1 VPKRAT
7 LTDITIKALKPPA
20 QGQITVWDAALSNFG
35 VRVSQG
41 GSKTFIVLVGSGR
54 RRAIGRYP
62 LVTLS
67 QARAAAKRMLAER
80 ALSHAAPAL
89 TLADAVSLF
98 LAACEQRNRPRTVQ
112 EYGRL
117 LRHFAKYAMV
127 PLEAISTH
135 QVTSTIDALLDTPA
149 EANHALVAAK
159 VFFNWAVR
167 RRYVQKSPCSEL
179 QAPARTVSRDR
190 VLADDELAKVFATAR
205 LQGLPF
211 GTIVQLLMLT
221 GQRRSEIA
229 MLRAEWID
237 RDAKTI
243 TLPSSITKNRRQHT
257 FPFGDTVM
265 RILNDLPREGL
276 LFPARG
282 KPNHSFNGW
291 GKSKARFDRLCPIP
305 PWTLHDLR
313 RTLATNMA
321 GLNVPPHVVE
331 KLLNHISGT
340 VSGVA
345 AVYNRFLYVTE
356 MRSAIDAWEARLAN
370 IVLLSP

>member
-1 VPKRAT
+1 MPNRAT
-7 LTDITIKALKPPA
+7 LTDLTLKALKPPG
-20 QGQITVWDAALSNFG
+20 QGQMTVWDAALSNFG

-41 GSKTFIVLVGSGR
+41 GSKTFIVLVGSGKR
-54 RRAIGRYP
+54 RTIGRYP

-80 ALSHAAPAL
+80 ALSHVAPAF
-89 TLADAVSLF
+89 TLGDAVSLY
-98 LAACEQRNRPRTVQ
+98 LAACEQRNRRGTVQ

-117 LRHFAKYAMV
+117 LRHFAKYATM
-127 PLEAISTH
+127 PLESISTH
-135 QVTSTIDALLDTPA
+135 QVTSIIDGLLDRPA
-149 EANHALVAAK
+149 EANPALVAAK

-167 RRYVQKSPCSEL
+167 RGYVQKSPCSAL
-179 QAPARTVSRDR
+179 QPPSRTVSRVR
-190 VLADDELAKVFATAR
+190 VLGDDELAKVFATAR
-205 LQGLPF
+205 VVGFPF

-221 GQRRSEIA
+221 GQRRGEIA

-237 RDAKTI
+237 RNAKTI
-243 TLPSSITKNRRQHT
+243 TVPPSITKNGRQHT
-257 FPFGDTVM
+257 FPYGATVAGM
-265 RILNDLPREGL
+265 LEDLPREGL

-282 KPNHSFNGW
+282 KPDRSFNGW

-331 KLLNHISGT
+331 KLLNHVSGT
-340 VSGVA
+340 VSGIA

-356 MRSAIDAWEARLAN
+356 MRSAVDAWEARLAN
-370 IVLLSP
+370 IVSLPH